1 MKHILKK
8 INIAGAGKKSKP
20 EVKPASLNP
29 PIYGEINLAASYSY
43 AETLDLISDGP
54 IEGLVNKDG
63 LVLTN
68 NTILQGIYLDG
79 TVVQE
84 PNNAEAE
91 AASSVSLDFNVG
103 GIDPIP
109 QEPLFTEY
117 VLDKTKTAEVIKNV
131 FLNIKNAPDLALQ
144 QTAPSEL
151 AAARQVWALYGYT
164 TGAGFDN
171 NMYKTTNRIHMNG
184 DWGITRATNSQG
196 KDVINGGAVYK
207 LEQLNIQ
214 NTTTVPIVNPY
225 FPNTIIKKT
234 NDNTLSFND
243 FGLRISYGT
252 PVARMGSGPLAN
264 KRARAGMGF
273 FDISRWN
280 LHSSTLTT
288 YITEIKNLYN
298 SGNVYQKDYINKLF
312 KRRIGDNWL
321 SLTVNDLTNTFIN
334 KYVLTN
340 TNDDMM
346 LVIMKPPADQ
356 LGININL
363 KQTSSNN
370 QVRDLEFR
378 LKDSQVVNLES
389 DNGEITYCD
398 FLVPVINA
406 NGYFTGQVK
415 GCYAL
420 MIKLKYHFHAD
431 SSGNTWP
438 EFAGVWP
445 ATPVIT
451 HYNYAVVSYSLKRT
465 TIDILTRADSLIL
478 SRLDTDSVNDP
489 IIEID
494 PTQIALANQKL
505 NTFANNYYSKY
516 NYSDFFAEARYG
528 KEYQLPFQY
537 FNKIY
542 IDKYYESALLGPFR
556 INNNQIQ
563 KIYADENVIKQKFN
577 YSRNTNPFET
587 LDGLAVNEGSNDN
600 RGNYDYGNWNNKNE
614 NYNEI
619 ANPIVH
625 IIENPNVDSVFISL
639 KIDQLY
645 DTAMTPIQLRMP
657 ASANILR
664 NTLQSQIASLTPVY
678 KDIGSNYPAIV
689 NIEIETGLINI
700 DGDKTN
706 IETYQ
711 YQIVSLI
718 LSQTIVDIGN
728 PELRNYRANDYSFI
742 TPMNGHLM
750 SDPFELPKINDIKN
764 EDKYKRYIKVK
775 KLSTETNSTLV
786 KKTLSLYKVTEIID
800 TNLTYPFSAIVATKI
815 DSRTFSSVPNRIYD
829 CKLKKVKVPKNYEAR
844 YANGKDKRYFNTVSD
859 FNSTSAANKRIY
871 VGDWDGTFKDNVEWT
886 DNPAWILYDI
896 LTSTRYGLGQYLD
909 ISQIDIWELYQIGRF
924 CDAVDDNGYFIGVP
938 DGAGGLEP
946 RFSCNILFQEG
957 IKIFDAINTIAA
969 LFRGMVYHYNSEINF
984 VDDRPKLIKSLF
996 TNANVKDGL
1005 FSYSNYTNNERYNSI
1020 EVIFIDR
1027 FNNFET
1033 KIEYV
1038 EDAEDILKRGT
1049 HKKTINA
1056 LGVSSRAMARRIGQH
1071 LIYQTIKEN
1080 ESVSFST
1087 GTEALLCRPGDLII
1101 VEDELRSL
1109 KSNFGKILDVDALNG
1124 TIRLNESFSSE
1135 DFNNKLTVY
1144 TPTGLLTMS
1153 QINEENALN
1162 QVNQNENLFKSSK
1175 TNPPQITTFG
1185 ITGIEIKDYGCEA
1198 YVSENDMN
1206 YSLLKFIP
1214 LGSTY
1219 RFQRKNS
1226 DDQLYKILK
1235 ITEENPN
1242 EYLISANKYDTGKW
1256 SLIENGTSVESSND
1270 TYSYQVTQNINGRVL
1285 ETLSTPEIKYL
1296 STGFNNNGELI
1307 ISGRWT
1313 SNNKATGYNVKLVYP
1328 NGNYIQENISS
1339 TGYSN
1344 VINSVGNYALRV
1356 NAKGNS
1362 SSIASNPYVYYDS
1375 QYDSS
1380 GIFVMFDG
1388 AISTNYDRSF
1398 VKSIKIL

>member
-8 INIAGAGKKSKP
+8 INIAGGGKKSKP
-20 EVKPASLNP
+20 EVRPASLNP
-29 PIYGEINLAASYSY
+29 PLYGEINLAASYSF

-63 LVLTN
+63 LILTS

-79 TVVQE
+79 TVIQE
-84 PNNAEAE
+84 SNNAEAQ
-91 AASSVSLDFNVG
+91 AASAINLDANVNVVG
-103 GIDPIP
+103 FTPP
-109 QEPLFTEY
+109 EPGFTEHT
-117 VLDKTKTAEVIKNV
+117 LNKTNTAHQIKNL
-131 FLNIKNAPDLALQ
+131 FISISDATNLPLAY
-144 QTAPSEL
+144 S
-151 AAARQVWALYGYT
+151 AANNQLYSLYLYT
-164 TGAGFDN
+164 INAGFDN
-171 NMYKTTNRIHMNG
+171 SLYKALNRLDLNVHYG
-184 DWGITRATNSQG
+184 ATP
-196 KDVINGGAVYK
+196 YK
-207 LEQLNIQ
+207 LEQLNIS
-214 NTTTVPIVNPY
+214 NTTTLTTSDG
-225 FPNTIIKKT
+225 FLSNTAIKK
-234 NDNTLSFND
+234 NNSNILYFND
-243 FGLRISYGT
+243 FGLRVNYGVPFLKST
-252 PVARMGSGPLAN
+252 GTRLRPASTAYMAARDDVN
-264 KRARAGMGF
+264 
-273 FDISRWN
+273 RWN
-280 LHSSTLTT
+280 LHSSRLTT
-288 YITEIKNLYN
+288 YITEIRNLYN
-298 SGNVYQKDYINKLF
+298 SGNVYQKDYIDKLF
-312 KRRIGDNWL
+312 QRRIGANWL
-321 SLTVNDLTNTFIN
+321 SLTTNDLTNTFIN

-340 TNDDMM
+340 TNDDRM
-346 LVIMKPPADQ
+346 LVIMDTPGNQ
-356 LGININL
+356 TGININL
-363 KQTSSNN
+363 KTYLNDN
-370 QVRDLEFR
+370 KVRDLEFL
-378 LKDSQVVNLES
+378 LKDSDLINLES
-389 DNGEITYCD
+389 DNGEIIYCD
-398 FLVPVINA
+398 FLVPVISA
-406 NGYFTGQVK
+406 NGYFTGQIK

-420 MIKLKYHFHAD
+420 VIKLKYHAYTNPTD
-431 SSGNTWP
+431 GRQITGTSIAYQNNTL
-438 EFAGVWP
+438 
-445 ATPVIT
+445 
-451 HYNYAVVSYSLKRT
+451 VSYSLKRT
-465 TIDILTRADSLIL
+465 AINILTKADSLVL
-478 SRLDTDSVNDP
+478 SRLATDTTNTP
-489 IIEID
+489 ILELD
-494 PTQIALANQKL
+494 PTQAAAANQKM

-516 NYSDFFAEARYG
+516 NYSDVFAEARYG

-542 IDKYYESALLGPFR
+542 IDKYYESSLLGPFKIINQVQR
-556 INNNQIQ
+556 IL
-563 KIYADENVIKQKFN
+563 ENENILKNSFN
-577 YSRNTNPFET
+577 YNYNSNLTEILNAIP
-587 LDGLAVNEGSNDN
+587 ANEGSNDN
-600 RGNYDYGNWNNKNE
+600 VRNGGGDFGNWNSKNE

-645 DTAMTPIQLRMP
+645 DTLSKTTMVGRIIAPYP
-657 ASANILR
+657 ASYYWDKPEYLYNSL
-664 NTLQSQIASLTPVY
+664 NKTIATY
-678 KDIGSNYPAIV
+678 KEAGSNYPAIV

-700 DGDKTN
+700 NGDKTN

-711 YQIVSLI
+711 YQIVSLV
-718 LSQTIVDIGN
+718 LSQTIIDIGN
-728 PELRNYRANDYSFI
+728 PELRNYKVTDYSFI
-742 TPMNGHLM
+742 KPMNGHLV
-750 SDPFELPKINDIKN
+750 SEPFELPKINDIKN
-764 EDKYKRYIKVK
+764 ENKYKRYIKVK
-775 KLSTETNSTLV
+775 KLSTETNSTLI

-800 TNLTYPFSAIVATKI
+800 VNLTYPFSAIVGTKI
-815 DSRTFSSVPNRIYD
+815 DSRSFSSVPSRIYD
-829 CKLKKVKVPKNYEAR
+829 CKLKKVKVPKNYQAK
-844 YANGKDKRYFNTVSD
+844 YANGKDKRYFNTTSN
-859 FNSTSAANKRIY
+859 FNNTSAANKRIY
-871 VGDWDGTFKDNVEWT
+871 VGDWDGTFKDHLEWT

-924 CDAVDDNGYFIGVP
+924 CDAVDDDGYFIGVP

-957 IKIFDAINTIAA
+957 MKTFDAINTIAS
-969 LFRGMVYHYNSEINF
+969 LFRGMVYYYNSEINF

-1038 EDAEDILKRGT
+1038 EDAEDILKRGI

-1109 KSNFGKILDVDALNG
+1109 KSNFGKILDVDSLNG

-1135 DFNNKLTVY
+1135 DFDNKLTVY

-1162 QVNQNENLFKSSK
+1162 QLNQNENLFKSSK

-1185 ITGIEIKDYGCEA
+1185 ITGVEIKDYGCEA
-1198 YVSENDMN
+1198 YVSKNDIN
-1206 YSLLKFIP
+1206 YSLIEFIP

-1242 EYLISANKYDTGKW
+1242 EYLISANKYNTGKW

-1362 SSIASNPYVYYDS
+1362 SSITSNPYIYYDS